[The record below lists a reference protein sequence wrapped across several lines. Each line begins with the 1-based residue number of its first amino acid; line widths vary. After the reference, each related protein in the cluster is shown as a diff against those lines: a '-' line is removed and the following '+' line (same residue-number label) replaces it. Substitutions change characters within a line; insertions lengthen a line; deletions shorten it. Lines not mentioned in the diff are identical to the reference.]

1 MFFNRLLAIAIA
13 AASAVLLAQ
22 AKPVPGTID
31 VHDAAIVPDEKV

>member
-22 AKPVPGTID
+22 AKPIPGTVE
-31 VHDAAIVPDEKV
+31 VHDDAIVPDWKV